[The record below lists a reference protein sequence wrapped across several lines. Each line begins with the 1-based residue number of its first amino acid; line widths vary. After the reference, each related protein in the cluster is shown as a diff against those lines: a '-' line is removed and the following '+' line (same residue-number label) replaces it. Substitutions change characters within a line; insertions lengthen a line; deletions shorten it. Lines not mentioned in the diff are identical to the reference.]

1 MERDRVGLEPTDL
14 SKNMGRYKTYR
25 EPRRRGFDDENYS
38 PQDRNR
44 NVRPKQ
50 SQPVDMPPSKST
62 EAIVQWFNSDKG
74 FGFVKCTGGAEAFL
88 HIRQL
93 EAAGH
98 SSVPEGARLRVTIG
112 QGQKGPQVSEVLEVI
127 VSTAISPGAPRPAEG
142 SRPKSSPDEFE
153 TESDGSVKWYNSQKG
168 FGFIALADGG
178 KDVFVHA
185 TALERSGL
193 SSLTEGQGVRVKIAR
208 GAKGPETRSI
218 RLRG

>member
-1 MERDRVGLEPTDL
+1 MERDRVGLEPSDL

-38 PQDRNR
+38 PQDRDR

-50 SQPVDMPPSKST
+50 SQPVEMEPSGST

-74 FGFVKCTGGAEAFL
+74 FGFVKCTGGTEAFL

-98 SSVPEGARLRVTIG
+98 SSVPEGARLRITIG
-112 QGQKGPQVSEVLEVI
+112 QGQKGPQVSAVLEVI

-142 SRPKSSPDEFE
+142 SRPQSSPDEFE
-153 TESDGSVKWYNSQKG
+153 TESDGSVKWYNPQKG
-168 FGFIALADGG
+168 FGFIALAEGG

-193 SSLTEGQGVRVKIAR
+193 SSLTEGQRVWVKFAS

>member
-1 MERDRVGLEPTDL
+1 
-14 SKNMGRYKTYR
+14 MGRYKNYR

-38 PQDRNR
+38 PLDRDR
-44 NVRPKQ
+44 KASPRQ
-50 SQPVDMPPSKST
+50 SPPVAMAPSAST
-62 EAIVQWFNSDKG
+62 EAIVQWFSSDKG
-74 FGFVKCTGGAEAFL
+74 YGFVQCTDGAEAFL

-98 SSVPEGARLRVTIG
+98 SSIPEGARLRVTIG
-112 QGQKGPQVSEVLEVI
+112 QGQKGPQVNEVLEVD
-127 VSTAISPGAPRPAEG
+127 VSTANLSGAPRAKTSSP
-142 SRPKSSPDEFE
+142 PKSSPDGFE

-193 SSLTEGQGVRVKIAR
+193 SSLIEGQKVMVKFVQ

>member
-1 MERDRVGLEPTDL
+1 
-14 SKNMGRYKTYR
+14 MGRYKNYR

-38 PQDRNR
+38 PPNRDRKASP
-44 NVRPKQ
+44 RP
-50 SQPVDMPPSKST
+50 SPPVAIGPSAST

-74 FGFVKCTGGAEAFL
+74 YGFVQCTDGAEAFL

-98 SSVPEGARLRVTIG
+98 SSLPEGARLRVTIG
-112 QGQKGPQVSEVLEVI
+112 QGQKGPQVNEVLEVD
-127 VSTAISPGAPRPAEG
+127 VSTANLSGAPRVGAG
-142 SRPKSSPDEFE
+142 SPPKSSPDGFE

-193 SSLTEGQGVRVKIAR
+193 SSLIEGQRVRVKFIQGAR
-208 GAKGPETRSI
+208 GPETRSI

>member
-1 MERDRVGLEPTDL
+1 
-14 SKNMGRYKTYR
+14 MGRYKSYR

-38 PQDRNR
+38 PQDRDR

-50 SQPVDMPPSKST
+50 SQPVEMKPSGST

-98 SSVPEGARLRVTIG
+98 SSVPEGTRLRVTIG
-112 QGQKGPQVSEVLEVI
+112 QGQKGPQVNEVLEVI
-127 VSTAISPGAPRPAEG
+127 VSTSLSPGAPRPAEG
-142 SRPKSSPDEFE
+142 SLPKSSPDGFE

-168 FGFIALADGG
+168 FGFIALVDGG

-193 SSLTEGQGVRVKIAR
+193 SSLIEGQKVRVKFVQ
-208 GAKGPETRSI
+208 GTKGPETRSI

>member
-1 MERDRVGLEPTDL
+1 MRQILPSISPPTVSNYLTTDRQ
-14 SKNMGRYKTYR
+14 KNMGRYKTYR

-44 NVRPKQ
+44 NVRPRQ
-50 SQPVDMPPSKST
+50 SQPVDMPPSEST

-127 VSTAISPGAPRPAEG
+127 VSTANFTRCSAAGGQVPDRNHHRTNL
-142 SRPKSSPDEFE
+142 RPK
-153 TESDGSVKWYNSQKG
+153 
-168 FGFIALADGG
+168 
-178 KDVFVHA
+178 A
-185 TALERSGL
+185 TDR
-193 SSLTEGQGVRVKIAR
+193 
-208 GAKGPETRSI
+208 
-218 RLRG
+218 

>member
-1 MERDRVGLEPTDL
+1 
-14 SKNMGRYKTYR
+14 MGRYKTYR

-38 PQDRNR
+38 PQNR
-44 NVRPKQ
+44 HRDVRPKP
-50 SQPVDMPPSKST
+50 SQPADMPPSEST
-62 EAIVQWFNSDKG
+62 DAIVQWFNSDKG
-74 FGFVKCTGGAEAFL
+74 YGFVKCTGGAEAFL

-112 QGQKGPQVSEVLEVI
+112 QGQKGPQVSEVHEVI
-127 VSTAISPGAPRPAEG
+127 VSTAISPGAPRSTEN
-142 SRPKSSPDEFE
+142 SRPISSSDAIE

-168 FGFIALADGG
+168 FGFIALAEGG

-193 SSLTEGQGVRVKIAR
+193 SSLTEGQKVWVKFAP
-208 GAKGPETRSI
+208 GAKGPETRSV
-218 RLRG
+218 RLRS

>member
-1 MERDRVGLEPTDL
+1 
-14 SKNMGRYKTYR
+14 MGRYKSYR
-25 EPRRRGFDDENYS
+25 EPRRRGFDDDNYS
-38 PQDRNR
+38 PQDRDR
-44 NVRPKQ
+44 NVRPRQ
-50 SQPVDMPPSKST
+50 SQPVDISPSRST

-74 FGFVKCTGGAEAFL
+74 FGFVQCTGGTEAFL

-98 SSVPEGARLRVTIG
+98 STVPEGARLRVTIG

-127 VSTAISPGAPRPAEG
+127 MSTAISAGSPPPAVG
-142 SRPKSSPDEFE
+142 SRSKPSPAGFE

-193 SSLTEGQGVRVKIAR
+193 SSLTEGQRVSVKFAQ
-208 GAKGPETRSI
+208 GAKGPETRSL
-218 RLRG
+218 RLKG

>member
-1 MERDRVGLEPTDL
+1 
-14 SKNMGRYKTYR
+14 MGRYKSYR
-25 EPRRRGFDDENYS
+25 EPRRRGFDDDNYS
-38 PQDRNR
+38 PQNRDRNG
-44 NVRPKQ
+44 RPRQ
-50 SQPVDMPPSKST
+50 SQPVDISPSRST

-74 FGFVKCTGGAEAFL
+74 FGFVQCTGGTEAFL

-98 SSVPEGARLRVTIG
+98 SIVPEGARLRVTIG

-127 VSTAISPGAPRPAEG
+127 MSTAISAGSPPPAVG
-142 SRPKSSPDEFE
+142 SRSKPSPAGFE

-193 SSLTEGQGVRVKIAR
+193 SSLTEGQRVSVKFAQ
-208 GAKGPETRSI
+208 GAKGPETRSL
-218 RLRG
+218 RLKG